1 MLDLAERKVAVV
13 LPPTIVMLRRLLAA
27 GFVAEVL
34 RLAPR
39 RPLAPVHPRVR
50 ENDDGTL
57 SVLGGGEEV
66 VVRAGRRLN

>member
-1 MLDLAERKVAVV
+1 VLDLAERKVAVV

-39 RPLAPVHPRVR
+39 RPLAPVYPRVGR
-50 ENDDGTL
+50 TTTEHCQSWAEGK
-57 SVLGGGEEV
+57 SVL
-66 VVRAGRRLN
+66 RAGRRLN